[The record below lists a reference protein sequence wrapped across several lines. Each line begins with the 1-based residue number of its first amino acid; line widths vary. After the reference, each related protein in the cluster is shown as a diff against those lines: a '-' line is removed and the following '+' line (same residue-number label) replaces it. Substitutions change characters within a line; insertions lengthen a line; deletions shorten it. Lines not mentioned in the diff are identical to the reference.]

1 MKKFA
6 VLLFAL
12 GVFAGC
18 RDQKGETP
26 NENYEMNRGEEID
39 NTATDADTTA
49 IDTAAANSTQTD
61 PAVTD

>member
-1 MKKFA
+1 MKKLAMMLLA
-6 VLLFAL
+6 VAA
-12 GVFAGC
+12 FAGC

-39 NTATDADTTA
+39 NTATATDTAA